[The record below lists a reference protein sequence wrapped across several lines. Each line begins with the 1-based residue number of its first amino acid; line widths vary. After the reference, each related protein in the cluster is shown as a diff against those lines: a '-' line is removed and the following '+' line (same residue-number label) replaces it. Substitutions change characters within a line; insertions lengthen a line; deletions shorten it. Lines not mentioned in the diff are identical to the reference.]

1 MFTVL
6 MVVALQDGN
15 MEARAISIDPARLRD
30 DDYQDHMYDSA
41 VTTLDQLVQS
51 WEESGD
57 SDEGN

>member
-6 MVVALQDGN
+6 MVVALQNGK
-15 MEARAISIDPARLRD
+15 METRAISIDPARLGD
-30 DDYQDHMYDSA
+30 DHYQDCIYDDA
-41 VTTLDQLVQS
+41 AAAFGQLVQS

>member
-1 MFTVL
+1 VFTVL